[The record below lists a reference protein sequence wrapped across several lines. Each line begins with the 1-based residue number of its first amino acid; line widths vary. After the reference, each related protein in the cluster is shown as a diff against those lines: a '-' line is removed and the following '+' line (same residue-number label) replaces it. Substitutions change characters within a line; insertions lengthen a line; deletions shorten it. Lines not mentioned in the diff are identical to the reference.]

1 MIYIYGII
9 LALLIGLSNSFVRN
23 ISLNLSVKKY
33 LVINSWLNLILTGG
47 IYFLFF
53 RSINR
58 EDILINNINIGVI
71 LLLGIYLLFRIL
83 SNVSQVKLNSH
94 KNINVNILNIVLSCM
109 FFLTIAIDML
119 LGSSYEITLLL
130 GFIFALIGIIVI
142 TVDLKNF
149 KFYFNRKEIIL
160 LVLAFLC
167 AGTKPVMAKYLL
179 NYISF
184 SELAIIECLNYA
196 IIYSLFNILPR
207 NKKAENNKISK
218 SMMINLFL
226 LSLIS
231 AICITVQYKVFVD
244 IKIYI
249 LTSFLTPIFTALFA
263 YIINKEKINRKTAI
277 GIFIIVIGIIIAKI
291 SM

>member
-9 LALLIGLSNSFVRN
+9 LALLIGLSNSFVRK
-23 ISLNLSVKKY
+23 ISLNLSLKRY
-33 LVINSWLNLILTGG
+33 LLINSWLNLILTGA
-47 IYFLFF
+47 IYLLFF
-53 RSINR
+53 RNINK
-58 EDILINNINIGVI
+58 EAILINNINIGVI

-109 FFLTIAIDML
+109 FFLTIVIDML
-119 LGSSYEITLLL
+119 LGNSYGTTLIL
-130 GFIFALIGIIVI
+130 GFVFSLIGIVIV
-142 TVDLKNF
+142 TVDFRNC
-149 KFYFNRKEIIL
+149 KFYFNKKEIIML
-160 LVLAFLC
+160 IIAFIC

-184 SELAIIECLNYA
+184 AELAIIECLNYTFL
-196 IIYSLFNILPR
+196 YSILNMFSK
-207 NKKAENNKISK
+207 NKNDKDKKISK
-218 SMMINLFL
+218 SLMMNLFL
-226 LSLIS
+226 LSFIS
-231 AICITVQYKVFVD
+231 AICIIVQYKVFVD

-249 LTSFLTPIFTALFA
+249 LTSFLTPIFTAVFA
-263 YIINKEKINRKTAI
+263 YIINKEKINKKTAI